1 MKRLTNSACSRREMI
16 DMRIDTKQITTGTIV
31 RTLCL
36 VLALANQVM
45 TVCGKTPLPITDAQ
59 VADAVALI
67 ATIGASLWA
76 WWKNNSFTE
85 HAIAGDH
92 FKDMNKYEAALDK
105 FIDENLDEDPEED
118 EEEDEEDEVVE

>member
-1 MKRLTNSACSRREMI
+1 MTKSVNSAYSRRTVI
-16 DMRIDTKQITTGTIV
+16 RLKIDTKQITTGTIV

-36 VLALANQVM
+36 ILALANQVL

-67 ATIGASLWA
+67 ATVGASLWA

-85 HAIAGDH
+85 HAIAGDR
-92 FKDMNKYEAALDK
+92 FKDLNRYESAIDK
-105 FIDENLDEDPEED
+105 FLEDPEDEED
-118 EEEDEEDEVVE
+118 EEEEEDEVVE

>member
-1 MKRLTNSACSRREMI
+1 MK
-16 DMRIDTKQITTGTIV
+16 IDTKQITTGTII

-36 VLALANQVM
+36 ILALANQIL

-67 ATIGASLWA
+67 ATVGASLWA

-85 HAIAGDH
+85 HAIAGDN
-92 FKDMNKYEAALDK
+92 FKDLSKYEAI
-105 FIDENLDEDPEED
+105 FSEQMEED
-118 EEEDEEDEVVE
+118 EEEEEISG

>member
-1 MKRLTNSACSRREMI
+1 MK
-16 DMRIDTKQITTGTIV
+16 IDTKQITTGTII

-36 VLALANQVM
+36 ILALANQIM

-67 ATIGASLWA
+67 ATVGASLWA

-85 HAIAGDH
+85 HAIAGDR

-105 FIDENLDEDPEED
+105 FIDEDL

>member
-1 MKRLTNSACSRREMI
+1 MKSVNSAYSKKEMI
-16 DMRIDTKQITTGTIV
+16 DMKIDTKQITTGTII

-36 VLALANQVM
+36 ILALANQVM

-92 FKDMNKYEAALDK
+92 FKDLSKYEAALDK
-105 FIDENLDEDPEED
+105 FADEDLDEDP

>member
-1 MKRLTNSACSRREMI
+1 MK
-16 DMRIDTKQITTGTIV
+16 IDTKQITTGTII

-36 VLALANQVM
+36 ILALANQIM

-67 ATIGASLWA
+67 ATVGASLWA

-85 HAIAGDH
+85 HAIAGDR
-92 FKDMNKYEAALDK
+92 FKDLSKYEAAIDK
-105 FIDENLDEDPEED
+105 FIDEDLDEDPEED
-118 EEEDEEDEVVE
+118 DEEDEVIE

>member
-1 MKRLTNSACSRREMI
+1 MK
-16 DMRIDTKQITTGTIV
+16 IDTKQITTGTIV

-36 VLALANQVM
+36 ILALANQVM

-67 ATIGASLWA
+67 ATVGASLWA

-85 HAIAGDH
+85 HAIAGDR
-92 FKDMNKYEAALDK
+92 FKDLNKYESAIDK
-105 FIDENLDEDPEED
+105 FLEDPEDEED
-118 EEEDEEDEVVE
+118 EEEDDIDDSLFKDEEEKIDEQL

>member
-1 MKRLTNSACSRREMI
+1 MK
-16 DMRIDTKQITTGTIV
+16 IDTKQITTGTIV

-36 VLALANQVM
+36 ILALVNQIM

-67 ATIGASLWA
+67 ATVGASLWA

-85 HAIAGDH
+85 HAITGDR
-92 FKDMNKYEAALDK
+92 FKDLNRYESAIDK
-105 FIDENLDEDPEED
+105 FLEDPEDEED
-118 EEEDEEDEVVE
+118 EEEEEDEVVE

>member
-1 MKRLTNSACSRREMI
+1 MK
-16 DMRIDTKQITTGTIV
+16 IDTKQISTGTII

-36 VLALANQVM
+36 VLALTNQIL

-67 ATIGASLWA
+67 ATVVASLWT

-92 FKDMNKYEAALDK
+92 FKDLTKYEIVLDK
-105 FIDENLDEDPEED
+105 FNKDEAD
-118 EEEDEEDEVVE
+118 EEGEEIE

>member
-1 MKRLTNSACSRREMI
+1 MTKSVNSAYSRRETI
-16 DMRIDTKQITTGTIV
+16 DMKIDTKQITTGTIV

-36 VLALANQVM
+36 ILALANQVL

-67 ATIGASLWA
+67 ATVGASLWA

-85 HAIAGDH
+85 HAIAGDR
-92 FKDMNKYEAALDK
+92 FKDLNRYESAIDK
-105 FIDENLDEDPEED
+105 FLEDPEDEED
-118 EEEDEEDEVVE
+118 EEEEEDEVVE

>member
-1 MKRLTNSACSRREMI
+1 MKNRSTSILSTRELTILAVL
-16 DMRIDTKQITTGTIV
+16 TA
-31 RTLCL
+31 LCL
-36 VLALANQVM
+36 ILALANQVM

-67 ATIGASLWA
+67 ATVGASLWA

-92 FKDMNKYEAALDK
+92 FKDLSKYEAVLDK
-105 FIDENLDEDPEED
+105 FDDEDP
-118 EEEDEEDEVVE
+118 EEDEEDEVVE

>member
-1 MKRLTNSACSRREMI
+1 MK
-16 DMRIDTKQITTGTIV
+16 IDTKQITTGTIV

-36 VLALANQVM
+36 ILALTNQVM

-67 ATIGASLWA
+67 ATVGASLWS

-85 HAIAGDH
+85 HAIAGDR
-92 FKDMNKYEAALDK
+92 FKDMNKYEAILDN
-105 FIDENLDEDPEED
+105 FIDENLDEDLEEN
-118 EEEDEEDEVVE
+118 EEEDEVIE

>member
-1 MKRLTNSACSRREMI
+1 MTKSVNSAYSKKEMI
-16 DMRIDTKQITTGTIV
+16 DMKIDTKQITTGTII

-36 VLALANQVM
+36 ILALANQIM

-67 ATIGASLWA
+67 ATVGASLWA

-85 HAIAGDH
+85 HAIAGDR
-92 FKDMNKYEAALDK
+92 FKDLNRYESAIDK
-105 FIDENLDEDPEED
+105 FLEDPED
-118 EEEDEEDEVVE
+118 EEEEEEEEDEVVE

>member
-1 MKRLTNSACSRREMI
+1 MK
-16 DMRIDTKQITTGTIV
+16 IDTKQITTGTIV

-36 VLALANQVM
+36 ILALANQIM

-67 ATIGASLWA
+67 ATVGASLWA

-85 HAIAGDH
+85 HAIAGDR
-92 FKDMNKYEAALDK
+92 FKDITKYEAALDK
-105 FIDENLDEDPEED
+105 FDVD
-118 EEEDEEDEVVE
+118 EEDEEDEVVED